1 MSAPGPFSLMQK
13 HLMHS
18 KWLCRFSG
26 DYPLPYNGSLFFHE
40 LLLKIQALIALLKT
54 LGAWG
59 LLLSAVIDSVA
70 IPIPVDALVA
80 GYAYSARQN
89 VWLYCIAAA
98 AGSAI
103 GSLVPYLLGRA
114 GGELFLLKR
123 IDEQRLKKIRD
134 RFEKQEFLALMV
146 PAILPP
152 PTPFKLFVFSAG
164 VFEMKVINFLLA
176 ITCGRLIRYGALSAL
191 TIIFGPQIVNETRT
205 LFKDH
210 PWLILIVFLVLV
222 AGGYIIYRLMRAPA
236 SEMAAEL
243 RHEEQS
249 RDK

>member
-1 MSAPGPFSLMQK
+1 MQK
-13 HLMHS
+13 QPRHS
-18 KWLCRFSG
+18 KWLFQIFS
-26 DYPLPYNGSLFFHE
+26 DEPLPYNGSLSFHK
-40 LLLKIQALIALLKT
+40 LLLKIQVLIAVLKT

-59 LLLSAVIDSVA
+59 LLVSAVIDSVA

-80 GYAYSARQN
+80 GYAYSSRHKI
-89 VWLYCIAAA
+89 WLYCIAAA
-98 AGSAI
+98 VGSAL

-123 IDEQRLKKIRD
+123 INEQRLKKIRD

-164 VFEMKVINFLLA
+164 VFEMKVLNFMLA
-176 ITCGRLIRYGALSAL
+176 ITCGRLIRYGAVSGL
-191 TIIFGPQIVNETRT
+191 TIAFGPQIVNQTKT
-205 LFKDH
+205 LFRH
-210 PWLILIVFLVLV
+210 RPWLIAAVLLLLVL
-222 AGGYIIYRLMRAPA
+222 GGYVIYRLLRAPA

-243 RHEEQS
+243 RHEEQIQGNKE
-249 RDK
+249 RDDA

>member
-1 MSAPGPFSLMQK
+1 MMQN
-13 HLMHS
+13 HLRHS
-18 KWLCRFSG
+18 KWLSAFSG
-26 DYPLPYNGSLFFHE
+26 DHPLPYNGSLSFHK
-40 LLLKIQALIALLKT
+40 LLFKIQALIAVLKT

-59 LLLSAVIDSVA
+59 VLVSAIIDSVA

-80 GYAYSARQN
+80 GYAYSSRHK

-98 AGSAI
+98 VGSAL

-123 IDEQRLKKIRD
+123 INEQRLMKIRD
-134 RFEKQEFLALMV
+134 RFERQEFLALMV

-164 VFEMKVINFLLA
+164 VFEMRVVNFLLA
-176 ITCGRLIRYGALSAL
+176 ITCGRLIRYGLVSGL
-191 TIIFGPQIVNETRT
+191 TIIFGPQIVNQTRV

-210 PWLILIVFLVLV
+210 PWLVLV
-222 AGGYIIYRLMRAPA
+222 VLVVLVIGGYLIYRLLRAPA
-236 SEMAAEL
+236 SEVAAEL
-243 RHEEQS
+243 KHGDHGNFKDNS
-249 RDK
+249 PA

>member
-1 MSAPGPFSLMQK
+1 MASG
-13 HLMHS
+13 
-18 KWLCRFSG
+18 FSG
-26 DYPLPYNGSLFFHE
+26 EHAVPYNCNLSFHK
-40 LLLKIQALIALLKT
+40 LLLKIQALVAVLKT

-80 GYAYSARQN
+80 GYAYSSRHKI
-89 VWLYCIAAA
+89 VLYCIAAA
-98 AGSAI
+98 VGSAI

-123 IDEQRLKKIRD
+123 IDEQRLRKIRD

-164 VFEMKVINFLLA
+164 VFEMKVLNFMLA
-176 ITCGRLIRYGALSAL
+176 IICGRLIRYGALSAL
-191 TIIFGPQIVNETRT
+191 TIIFGPQIVNETKT
-205 LFKDH
+205 LFRVH
-210 PWLILIVFLVLV
+210 PWLLLIVLLLLIV
-222 AGGYIIYRLMRAPA
+222 GGYIIYRLLRAPA

-243 RHEEQS
+243 RHDEAQ
-249 RDK
+249 DNKKQ